1 MSDTVTNS
9 EPGLS
14 RRKFLTLGGLGLL
27 TLLLPRAARAWPVGQ
42 AQPRTILDSIA
53 GQLPLVRRNAW
64 DRTRPILSRLRIA
77 SPYWRITIHHA
88 GTDPFQATAPT
99 AVARE
104 LSHIVAAHRDR
115 HFGDIA
121 YHLAIDFAGR
131 VWEGRSL
138 SYEGAHVANANEGN
152 IGILL
157 IGNFERQYPSTAQL
171 IAMGNL
177 VDIVRAKCRIRQS
190 QVYGHRDLGHSV
202 CPGRWLYPYVTGLR
216 QITRGSKAT

>member
-1 MSDTVTNS
+1 MPDIDTHP
-9 EPGLS
+9 EPGIS
-14 RRKFLTLGGLGLL
+14 RRSFLTLSGVGLL
-27 TLLLPRAARAWPVGQ
+27 ALLLPRTARAWPVRQ

-53 GQLPLVRRNAW
+53 GTLPLIRRNAW
-64 DRTRPILSRLRIA
+64 DRSRPIRSRLRFA

-88 GTDPFQATAPT
+88 GTDPFQATSPN

-121 YHLAIDFAGR
+121 YHLAIDYAGR

-138 SYEGAHVANANEGN
+138 SFEGAHVANANVGN

-157 IGNFERQYPSTAQL
+157 IGNFERQYPSNAQL

-177 VDIVRAKCRIRQS
+177 VDIVRAKCRIRPS
-190 QVYGHRDLGHSV
+190 QVYGHRDLSPSM
-202 CPGRWLYPYVTGLR
+202 CPGRSLYPYVASLR
-216 QITRGSKAT
+216 KTA